1 MLGILNDVPNALL
14 EEFGCKRSSVLGG
27 TLFVL
32 NVLCKENDELF
43 PRRDTEVLKQCI
55 CHGWEIMHGSIWRE
69 ELNNDVETRNMAP
82 LPLHQC
88 NITLHFLSGVIEAR
102 DSVDMAN
109 GTDELVKA
117 TRAVN
122 HQN

>member
-27 TLFVL
+27 TEFIL
-32 NVLCKENDELF
+32 NVLHKENDELF
-43 PRRDTEVLKQCI
+43 PRQDTEVLKQCI
-55 CHGWEIMHGSIWRE
+55 CHGWEILHGGVWRE
-69 ELNNDVETRNMAP
+69 ELNNNVETIKTWH
-82 LPLHQC
+82 LFHG
-88 NITLHFLSGVIEAR
+88 NITLHFLSGIIEAS

-109 GTDELVKA
+109 GTEELVKA